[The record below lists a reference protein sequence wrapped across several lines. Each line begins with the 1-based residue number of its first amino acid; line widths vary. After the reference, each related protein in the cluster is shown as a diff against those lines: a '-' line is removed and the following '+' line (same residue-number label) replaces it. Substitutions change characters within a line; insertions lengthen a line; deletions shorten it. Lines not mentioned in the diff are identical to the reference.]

1 MAFSDEKKAKQNEKT
16 AKKPKRRWG
25 DRRDGFR
32 VKETD
37 GMHALMPFVL
47 PNRADNEA
55 VLNEVLDITKV
66 REFLNAKN
74 AAGVDFKYT
83 IFHFICAVIAKTIQ
97 MRPHLNRFYAGHR
110 MYQRKEIS
118 FAFIVKKQFAD
129 DSAETLVKMNY
140 DPESENSPL
149 YQFNSRIKE
158 AVTTIRKEDKSSHT
172 MDTIGIFAK
181 IPRGVLRFVIGFLRM
196 LDYYG
201 KMPKSLANADPYNV
215 TAFISNLGSI
225 NMNAH
230 YHHLTNWGTNSF
242 FCVINTIKKRPFFN
256 DDGTF
261 EMKES
266 IDISLTIDERIA
278 DGVYFAKSMKVVRY
292 FFEHPEALDEPA
304 ESLIDI
310 DTAIHN

>member
-1 MAFSDEKKAKQNEKT
+1 
-16 AKKPKRRWG
+16 
-25 DRRDGFR
+25 
-32 VKETD
+32 
-37 GMHALMPFVL
+37 
-47 PNRADNEA
+47 
-55 VLNEVLDITKV
+55 
-66 REFLNAKN
+66 
-74 AAGVDFKYT
+74 
-83 IFHFICAVIAKTIQ
+83 

-118 FAFIVKKQFAD
+118 FVFIVKKQFAD

-140 DPESENSPL
+140 DLKAKIPL
-149 YQFNSRIKE
+149 SVQFQNKGSGY
-158 AVTTIRKEDKSSHT
+158 TIRKEDKSSHT

-278 DGVYFAKSMKVVRY
+278 DGCISKSMKVVRY
-292 FFEHPEALDEPA
+292 FFEHPGRWTTA

-310 DTAIHN
+310 DTLFITERG